1 MQITYYDMASELN
14 QKRVLVIEDE
24 IRIAEQIQWFLEDA
38 GMIVAGSFGNLPDAL
53 TAAANGEFEIGLVDV
68 NLGGED
74 SYAVVDKLVE
84 RGIPF
89 LLMSGYT
96 SEELPTAYAAYP
108 SLTKPFEPQA
118 LLDIIKR

>member
-1 MQITYYDMASELN
+1 MASQINKL
-14 QKRVLVIEDE
+14 RVLVIEDE
-24 IRIAEQIQWFLEDA
+24 AVIAEQIKWFLEDA
-38 GMIVAGSFGNLPDAL
+38 GMIVAGSFGNLADAL
-53 TAAANGEFEIGLVDV
+53 AGAVNGEFEVALIDI

-89 LLMSGYT
+89 ILMSGYIPD
-96 SEELPTAYAAYP
+96 ELPAAYAAHP

-118 LLDIIKR
+118 LLDIIKQVINRS